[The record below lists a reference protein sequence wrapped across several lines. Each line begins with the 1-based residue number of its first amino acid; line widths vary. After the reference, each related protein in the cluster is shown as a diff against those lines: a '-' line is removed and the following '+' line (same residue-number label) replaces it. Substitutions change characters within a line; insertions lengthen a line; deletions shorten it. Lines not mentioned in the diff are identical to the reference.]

1 MILIDFISHV
11 SCGCNQIIGMN
22 QFNGGKLYFD
32 SGLESIVCHG
42 EDGRPRGSV
51 SVCGSSN
58 MKLLAHIWVAQEIVK
73 EGFRC
78 QQTFSFSPLKY
89 LFLLF

>member
-11 SCGCNQIIGMN
+11 SCGCNQIIGIK
-22 QFNGGKLYFD
+22 QFNGGKLCFNL
-32 SGLESIVCHG
+32 GLENIVCYG
-42 EDGRPRGSV
+42 EDGRPRGNI

-78 QQTFSFSPLKY
+78 QQTFSFSSLKI
-89 LFLLF
+89 FILLF